1 MVKNENKLNTK
12 NDNVL
17 LLLQYI
23 EELTNQGECYK
34 GSLQKL
40 CKTFELEP
48 SDSKLL
54 PNICIENNILVKS
67 GNIRYPSYTL
77 VPSFIPTLEE
87 AKRILDRCYR
97 KRKSNNERSINKKIM
112 LSKSCQEKIQ
122 FNPRKEKMRNGR
134 TIQTTKFLLQ
144 NAIHNLIRLGK
155 LRGSLRLYFI
165 RQGVCTNEAQY
176 IASHLIKK
184 HLTTEGN
191 GVHRTYLTPGNF
203 TISLVDV
210 KFVSKVLI
218 EAKRKIDE
226 ATEKQRLKKLKQDS
240 LGNSTKG
247 FTFPNPNRVEKA
259 IDDNREM
266 YGSKN
271 LQTNVMGNTIFV
283 GDNDMSFRDEM
294 IGKATER
301 IIMSNYK
308 DQEIEQ
314 MSNIYPGKKIRP
326 VSSLKK
332 IIMDNPRD
340 QEIED
345 RTVAYFNKINFP
357 IIKFVDRL
365 IELMTEIMTPEEII
379 FDTEHR
385 NKFDAEIREK
395 LNLTSSEVEVDLK
408 TYRGL
413 SLIWDASSK
422 TPIQIK

>member
-17 LLLQYI
+17 LLLQYL
-23 EELTNQGECYK
+23 EEITNQGESFK
-34 GSLQKL
+34 GSLKKL
-40 CKTFELEP
+40 CETFEIED
-48 SDSKLL
+48 SDAKML
-54 PNICIENNILVKS
+54 PKICKDNKVLVCT
-67 GNIRYPSYTL
+67 GPVRYPSYTML
-77 VPSFIPTLEE
+77 PSFKPSLVA
-87 AKRILDRCYR
+87 AKYLLDSCYKQRR
-97 KRKSNNERSINKKIM
+97 KTNSKYKEKKIT

-122 FNPRKEKMRNGR
+122 FNPKKEKMRKGR

-155 LRGSLRLYFI
+155 LKGSLRLYFI
-165 RQGVCTNEAQY
+165 KQGVCTNEAQY

-184 HLTTEGN
+184 HLTVEGN
-191 GVHRTYLTPGNF
+191 GVHTTYITPGNF

-218 EAKRKIDE
+218 ETKRKIDE
-226 ATEKQRLKKLKQDS
+226 VTENQRLKVLRVNS
-240 LGNSTKG
+240 LGNSSKG
-247 FTFPNPNRVEKA
+247 YTFPNPNRIEKVIEA
-259 IDDNREM
+259 NKEVW
-266 YGSKN
+266 GSKN

-294 IGKATER
+294 IGKVTER
-301 IIMSNYK
+301 IIMSNSK
-308 DQEIEQ
+308 
-314 MSNIYPGKKIRP
+314 
-326 VSSLKK
+326 
-332 IIMDNPRD
+332 D

-357 IIKFVDRL
+357 TIDFVDRL

-379 FDTEHR
+379 FNTEHR

-413 SLIWDASSK
+413 SLIWDASAK